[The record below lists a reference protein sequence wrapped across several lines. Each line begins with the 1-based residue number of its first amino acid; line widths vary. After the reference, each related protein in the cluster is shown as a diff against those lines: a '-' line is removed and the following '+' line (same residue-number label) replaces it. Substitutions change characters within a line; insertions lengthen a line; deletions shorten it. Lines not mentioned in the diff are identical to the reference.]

1 MKIMTKKI
9 NLKITIEETAE
20 RHPVPVLGTD
30 YKVKIIYKN
39 IKIAELDV
47 EDKIIKI
54 SLPNKYKKANNER
67 ILDIAIDKMYE
78 QIAKVEVERA
88 MEKTRILLGFAPEDY
103 EVRKMSEE
111 LGRCEENKI
120 TINPEIVKYNREV
133 IDYIVLHEYCHLK
146 YKSHCKSFIKMLE
159 KYEPNYKKYEKIVA
173 NI

>member
-9 NLKITIEETAE
+9 NLKITREETAE

-30 YKVKIIYKN
+30 YKVKIVYKN
-39 IKIAELDV
+39 VKCAELDV
-47 EDKIIKI
+47 EDKLIKI
-54 SLPNKYKKANNER
+54 SLPSKYKKANNEK
-67 ILDIAIDKMYE
+67 ILDLAIDKMYE

-120 TINPEIVKYNREV
+120 TINPEIVKYDREV
-133 IDYIVLHEYCHLK
+133 IDYIILHEYCHLK

-159 KYEPNYKKYEKIVA
+159 KYEPNYKKYERIVA